1 MPSQRQQK
9 ITLKSSNTEGARL
22 LRQSTNS
29 LLSLR
34 CGHGHNE
41 LTRPEKAKQESF
53 KDELQN
59 GGVKSRSNGKAV
71 VAENGKGAMYDGI
84 RDDENM
90 KTVQE
95 SVYGYSEGGNEAG
108 LFESLRRLQLM
119 DLSVEILQVELPA
132 PPLDDINAVFFS
144 QIPMELYKPPV
155 LNFLLIMCI
164 VADPQNSVDT
174 VNAKN
179 RSQLTKEATM
189 PVKDDKQKTDSWTGL
204 QCKINLKLQTGN
216 CKQIGVE
223 GQYKSWNCMNF
234 QSKGSVVH
242 ILKRNKR
249 KIPSDGRIEGG
260 DDFD

>member
-59 GGVKSRSNGKAV
+59 EGVKSRSNGKAV
-71 VAENGKGAMYDGI
+71 VAENGEGAMYDGI

-95 SVYGYSEGGNEAG
+95 SVYGYSEGGYEAG

-119 DLSVEILQVELPA
+119 DLSVEILQCNHSLHTNEA
-132 PPLDDINAVFFS
+132 FNARKK
-144 QIPMELYKPPV
+144 IR
-155 LNFLLIMCI
+155 LLIEMLVFVVQVKNVTVLRITMCVFNSFI
-164 VADPQNSVDT
+164 NHLHAIIIASISFYPQNSVDT

-179 RSQLTKEATM
+179 RSQLTKEANM
-189 PVKDDKQKTDSWTGL
+189 PVKDDKHQSM
-204 QCKINLKLQTGN
+204 
-216 CKQIGVE
+216 KQ
-223 GQYKSWNCMNF
+223 
-234 QSKGSVVH
+234 
-242 ILKRNKR
+242 
-249 KIPSDGRIEGG
+249 
-260 DDFD
+260 